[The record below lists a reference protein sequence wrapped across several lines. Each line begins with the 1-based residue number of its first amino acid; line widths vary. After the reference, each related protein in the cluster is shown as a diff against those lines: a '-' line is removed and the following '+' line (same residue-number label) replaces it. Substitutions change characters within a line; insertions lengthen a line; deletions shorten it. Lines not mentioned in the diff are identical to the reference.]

1 MGDFKKNVDIQYSN
15 NWGFFNT
22 RVIGLCIKDEKILLG
37 KMKND
42 VHWTLIGGKPEFGES
57 TDLAVLREYKEETG
71 ASLQIERLLSITE
84 NFFNVEGKDGHQYI
98 FMYLLKDKENNL
110 DMFEGTKKILDC
122 EQGIMQ
128 WFSTNELEDL
138 VIKPNC
144 IIDII
149 KNLPNEFKHLINRD
163 F

>member
-1 MGDFKKNVDIQYSN
+1 MVDFKKNVDIQYTNEFGS
-15 NWGFFNT
+15 FNT
-22 RVIGLCIKDEKILLG
+22 RDIGLCIKDEKILLG

-57 TDLAVLREYKEETG
+57 SDLAVLREYKEETG
-71 ASLQIERLLSITE
+71 ASVQIDRLLTITE
-84 NFFNVEGKDGHQYI
+84 NFFNVEGKDWHQYI
-98 FMYLLKDKENNL
+98 FMYLLKDENNNL
-110 DMFEGTKKILDC
+110 DIFEGTKKILDC

-128 WFSTNELEDL
+128 WFSKNELEDL

-144 IIDII
+144 IIDVI
-149 KNLPNEFKHLINRD
+149 KKLPNEFKHLINRD